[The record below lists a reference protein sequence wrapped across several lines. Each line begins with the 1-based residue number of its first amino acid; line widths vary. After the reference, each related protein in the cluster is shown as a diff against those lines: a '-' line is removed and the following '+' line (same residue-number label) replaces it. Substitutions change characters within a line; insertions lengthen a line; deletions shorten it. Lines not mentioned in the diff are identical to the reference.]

1 MSYDMMMMM
10 MIVILVACWRHDS
23 RLLAPEGLLSH
34 RLLHMHTGLQVRDP
48 TVHDFRDMIY
58 GDTHW
63 NTHRAAVAGKHWS
76 KLLHLKSTFDLQ
88 GGCSG
93 VSSKGSG
100 KREIMRAGLNLH
112 PPMRRRDPAGL
123 MRGIALPQARV
134 PRILKQPHHV
144 VYG

>member
-1 MSYDMMMMM
+1 
-10 MIVILVACWRHDS
+10 
-23 RLLAPEGLLSH
+23 
-34 RLLHMHTGLQVRDP
+34 MHTGLQVRDP

-76 KLLHLKSTFDLQ
+76 KLLHLKKYFRFTGRVFR
-88 GGCSG
+88 G
-93 VSSKGSG
+93 SKGSG